1 MKIGVFVY
9 NWSHWKS
16 QAGLLNLILNDFT
29 PDCVFGADPVELKFY
44 KSKIRIGPKD
54 LFLHHPAHICSK
66 FNVDYR
72 VVVHNSDECTQIIK
86 EKKLDVGIILGA
98 RILKQHVI
106 DSFNMGIIN
115 MHPGLL
121 PENRGLDNLKW
132 ALIKK
137 IPQGVTSHFIDNKID
152 KGALIDMQKIKIYKD
167 DTLLDI
173 HLRLQ
178 NKEQEMMIDAL
189 KNIQEPEFK
198 LTSLKKLG
206 SGDTYHRSVTPELE
220 KDLHL
225 YLNKYVEKF
234 GE

>member
-1 MKIGVFVY
+1 
-9 NWSHWKS
+9 
-16 QAGLLNLILNDFT
+16 
-29 PDCVFGADPVELKFY
+29 
-44 KSKIRIGPKD
+44 
-54 LFLHHPAHICSK
+54 
-66 FNVDYR
+66 
-72 VVVHNSDECTQIIK
+72 
-86 EKKLDVGIILGA
+86 
-98 RILKQHVI
+98 
-106 DSFNMGIIN
+106 MGIIN

-178 NKEQEMMIDAL
+178 NKEQEMMINAL